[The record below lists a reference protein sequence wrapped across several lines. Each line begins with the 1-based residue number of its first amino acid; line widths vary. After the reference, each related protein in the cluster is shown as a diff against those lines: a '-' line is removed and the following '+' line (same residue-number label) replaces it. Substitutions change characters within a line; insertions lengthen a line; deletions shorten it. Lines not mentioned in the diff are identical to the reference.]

1 MFEGTQDDARGAL
14 LGRLTLA
21 SRADP
26 AGLPGVSAARAAGAT
41 AQGWTTYEVE
51 LAPGTDPGALLEHC
65 TTAGFP
71 LRAFSEH
78 TPRLHEVFIHFVGAE
93 QETPR

>member
-1 MFEGTQDDARGAL
+1 MRSRSTSR
-14 LGRLTLA
+14 RTTA

-26 AGLPGVSAARAAGAT
+26 GGLPGVSAARAAGAT

-51 LAPGTDPGALLEHC
+51 LAPGPDPGAQLEHC